1 MAYHIISIGVS
12 NYQYNNIGSLNWA
25 AEDAKMIGEGFQNN
39 ITNTTCDCKILAN
52 SEATLSEIYA
62 YIDSDAV
69 QSASSSDTF
78 IFFFSGHGGID
89 EDNNSC
95 LLTYDANARNLK
107 MSSISVSKLE
117 ETLKQLKHGTK
128 IILLDACHSG
138 VSGSKSVILQ
148 RGKSFGS
155 ETKSFNDIHM
165 GNGEV
170 IFTACKK
177 KEEAWELANL
187 KHGAFT
193 YALMQEL
200 LSEKQNEK
208 VALSSIV
215 HPVQQRIENI
225 LGKLGRTQTPTLNI
239 TQEGSVMI
247 PRITASVDID
257 PLFDSTAVY
266 TSFKT
271 ANVSVPKFKIS
282 DNKLKQLI
290 GQATQAVVEASK
302 DRLGTLGLISHTQR
316 ILNTLNETYEKQ
328 PKSITTNDE
337 LQDMLLEIESES
349 TTLLVLLAITV
360 LVGEPHIAKLL
371 ASRVC
376 KMAEWKHHKS
386 GTVGAVEIPDVILLL
401 SEYLICICS
410 IYIEDFTLLGE
421 LLNQPIRMPYG
432 TLTETL
438 GGYMDLH
445 YADSL
450 GVNAR
455 QVFKHVVDF
464 ISSQTW
470 IRELLGVNNK
480 QLSRLLSQANLC
492 LCVCCTYYSHA
503 IYASYHHYP
512 LENLTD
518 FCIRLSSDKKLQLEV
533 SKLFPSTE
541 KDPVTKIFRDSVEKI
556 NSIPNVEWWDK
567 LNPEI
572 FVNPNS
578 GISAVLQ

>member
-12 NYQYNNIGSLNWA
+12 NYQYNDIGSLNWA

-39 ITNTTCDCKILAN
+39 ITNTTCDCKILTN

-62 YIDSDAV
+62 YIDSNVV

-95 LLTYDANARNLK
+95 LLTYDANAKNLK
-107 MSSISVSKLE
+107 MSSISVSRLE
-117 ETLKQLKHGTK
+117 ETMKRLKHGTK

-155 ETKSFNDIHM
+155 KAKSFNDIRI

-177 KEEAWELANL
+177 NEEAWELTDI
-187 KHGAFT
+187 KHGVFT
-193 YALMQEL
+193 YALMNEL
-200 LSEKQNEK
+200 LGEKQNEE

-215 HPVQQRIENI
+215 HPVQQRIKSI
-225 LGKLGRTQTPTLNI
+225 LSKHNRIQTPTLNI

-247 PRITASVDID
+247 PKITASIDID
-257 PLFDSTAVY
+257 PQFDGTIY
-266 TSFKT
+266 TDFKVV
-271 ANVSVPKFKIS
+271 NVPAPKFKIS
-282 DNKLKQLI
+282 NNKLKQLI
-290 GQATQAVVEASK
+290 GQATQTVVEASK
-302 DRLGTLGLISHTQR
+302 DRLGVLGLISYAQR
-316 ILNTLNETYEKQ
+316 VLNAINETYEKQ
-328 PKSITTNDE
+328 PKSITTNNE
-337 LQDMLLEIESES
+337 LQNMLLEIESES

-360 LVGEPHIAKLL
+360 LVGEPHTTKPL
-371 ASRVC
+371 ASRVS
-376 KMAEWKHHKS
+376 KIAEWKHHRS
-386 GTVGAVEIPDVILLL
+386 GTVGAVEIPDVVLLL

-421 LLNQPIRMPYG
+421 LLSQPIRMPYG

-438 GGYMDLH
+438 GGHTDLH

-455 QVFKHVVDF
+455 QVFKHVADF
-464 ISSQTW
+464 ISNQTW
-470 IRELLGVNNK
+470 IQELLGVNSK
-480 QLSRLLSQANLC
+480 QLSQLLSQANLC

-518 FCIRLSSDKKLQLEV
+518 FCIRLSSDKKLQLEI

-541 KDPVTKIFRDSVEKI
+541 KDSVTKIFRDSVEKI

-578 GISAVLQ
+578 STSAVLQ

>member
-12 NYQYNNIGSLNWA
+12 NYQYNDIGRLNWA
-25 AEDAKMIGEGFQNN
+25 AEDARIIGEGFRDN
-39 ITNTTCDCKILAN
+39 ITSTTCDCKILTN

-69 QSASSSDTF
+69 QSANSSDTF

-148 RGKSFGS
+148 RSKSFGS
-155 ETKSFNDIHM
+155 ETKSFNDISI
-165 GNGEV
+165 GSGEV
-170 IFTACKK
+170 IFTACRKN
-177 KEEAWELANL
+177 EEAWELADI
-187 KHGAFT
+187 KHGVFT
-193 YALMQEL
+193 YALMREL
-200 LSEKQNEK
+200 LSKKQNEE

-215 HPVQQRIENI
+215 HPVQQRIKTI
-225 LGKLGRTQTPTLNI
+225 LSKQDKTQIPTLNI

-247 PRITASVDID
+247 PKITASLNID
-257 PLFDSTAVY
+257 PRFDGTVAY
-266 TSFKT
+266 MDFKT
-271 ANVSVPKFKIS
+271 VNVSVPKFKIS
-282 DNKLKQLI
+282 DNKLNQLI
-290 GQATQAVVEASK
+290 EQAIQVVAEASK
-302 DRLGTLGLISHTQR
+302 GRLGVLSLTSYIQR
-316 ILNTLNETYEKQ
+316 MLNALNEIYEKQ
-328 PKSITTNDE
+328 SKSITTDNE

-349 TTLLVLLAITV
+349 TALLALLAIAV
-360 LVGEPHIAKLL
+360 LAGEPHIAKLL

-386 GTVGAVEIPDVILLL
+386 GTVGAVEIPDVVLLL

-438 GGYMDLH
+438 GGYTDLH

-455 QVFKHVVDF
+455 QVFKHVVEF

-480 QLSRLLSQANLC
+480 QLSQLLSQANLC

-518 FCIRLSSDKKLQLEV
+518 FCICLSLDKKLQLEV
-533 SKLFPSTE
+533 SKLFLSTE
-541 KDPVTKIFRDSVEKI
+541 KDPVTKIFRDGVEKI

-578 GISAVLQ
+578 GISAVL